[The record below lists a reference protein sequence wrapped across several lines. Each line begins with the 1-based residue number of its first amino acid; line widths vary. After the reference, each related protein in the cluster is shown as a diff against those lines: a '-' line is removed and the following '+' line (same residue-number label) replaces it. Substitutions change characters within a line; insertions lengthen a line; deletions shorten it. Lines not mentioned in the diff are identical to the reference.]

1 LPILWWSKTLLVRNS
16 GFEEMAFYDVAE
28 QWNMMLLF
36 IPNSI
41 SSILLPLLT
50 NVLSVGT
57 QNQYRKLI
65 NINLIVNGGVTLLL
79 ALIIIPLAPYILKL
93 YGNNF
98 TNYIP
103 LRIMLLTAVL
113 QAINAVLGQVIAS
126 KGKMWDGFILNLCW
140 ALIIS
145 ITALLFIKNNLG
157 AIGLSIAVL
166 ISYISHTT
174 LVLFYILKNNKK

>member
-1 LPILWWSKTLLVRNS
+1 
-16 GFEEMAFYDVAE
+16 
-28 QWNMMLLF
+28 
-36 IPNSI
+36 
-41 SSILLPLLT
+41 
-50 NVLSVGT
+50 
-57 QNQYRKLI
+57 
-65 NINLIVNGGVTLLL
+65 
-79 ALIIIPLAPYILKL
+79 
-93 YGNNF
+93 
-98 TNYIP
+98 
-103 LRIMLLTAVL
+103 MLLTAVL